1 MIHGGG
7 TLLAE
12 GNEDWA
18 AVGHQAAYSI
28 DGRDI
33 LVFHAYDKQD
43 GGKPKLRI
51 REIKWD
57 QEGWPAITLKD

>member
-18 AVGHQAAYSI
+18 AVGHPAAYSI
-28 DGRDI
+28 GRDNI
-33 LVFHAYDKQD
+33 VFHAHDKQD

-51 REIKWD
+51 REIKW
-57 QEGWPAITLKD
+57 EGSWPAITLKY